1 MNNAN
6 VRYSYNP
13 NRVTVSNTEFDGS
26 TTTSATCNGDHYWG
40 AMFFGPSDQIT
51 LDRNYW
57 HDVSGRSPKLGA
69 DAITMTVQASNNYFA
84 NNKGHDFDIY
94 KGVTALLE
102 GNVFESVT
110 TPMTSESASVTTVY
124 NAPDSASLAACTSSL
139 GRACVANSLSGN
151 GQWPSLKST
160 AALSGLAS
168 VKGSL
173 VKPVQASNVKSLV
186 VAGAG
191 IGKI

>member
-1 MNNAN
+1 
-6 VRYSYNP
+6 
-13 NRVTVSNTEFDGS
+13 
-26 TTTSATCNGDHYWG
+26 
-40 AMFFGPSDQIT
+40 MFFGPSDQIT

-110 TPMTSESASVTTVY
+110 TPMTSESATVTTVY

-139 GRACVANSLSGN
+139 GRACVANSLSGS